1 MISRPTTEQL
11 LRNVADDLGSRIHP
25 ALAADPELAVVVEML
40 QQLVTSC
47 ATRSAHEIA
56 WLREEQEAMVAYARD
71 VVAALPEA
79 EAVGAALDAW
89 NRGRDGGLHL
99 DQVVADYSLAG
110 EALSCALEAALAA
123 GHPELSARAGALIAT
138 RVEREAQVRGSYVMS
153 GRG

>member
-11 LRNVADDLGSRIHP
+11 LRNVASELGSRIHP
-25 ALAADPELAVVVEML
+25 AMTDPGLAVVVEML

-56 WLREEQEAMVAYARD
+56 WLRDEEEAMVAFARD
-71 VVAALPEA
+71 VVAELPDA
-79 EAVGAALDAW
+79 AAVQAALDAW
-89 NRGRDGGLHL
+89 ERGRDGGLHL

-110 EALSCALEAALAA
+110 EALSSALEVALAA

-138 RVEREAQVRGSYVMS
+138 RVGHETEIRGSYVMS

>member
-11 LRNVADDLGSRIHP
+11 LRNVASELGSRIHP
-25 ALAADPELAVVVEML
+25 AMTDPGLAVVVEML

-56 WLREEQEAMVAYARD
+56 WLRDEEEAMVAFAQD
-71 VVAALPEA
+71 VVAELPDA
-79 EAVGAALDAW
+79 AAVQAALDAW
-89 NRGRDGGLHL
+89 ERGRDGGLHL

-110 EALSCALEAALAA
+110 EALSSALEAALAA
-123 GHPELSARAGALIAT
+123 GHPELSARAGALIVS
-138 RVEREAQVRGSYVMS
+138 RVERETQVRGDFVMS